1 MTTIKSFTDLEQS
14 KILEKILPP
23 ESADSVIVT
32 FGTREGTETVV
43 MHNKTLDIISDP
55 FSDIRET
62 VHCWSLA
69 ALYNVLPNNNHVETY
84 LSRGGWQIEPIDY
97 LPNTWWCGY
106 EDNESLTEFNVSA
119 ENSVDA
125 CYEMILKLHGLGLL

>member
-23 ESADSVIVT
+23 ESADGVIVT
-32 FGTREGTETVV
+32 FGDREGTKTVV
-43 MHNKTLDIISDP
+43 MPNKTLDIIRNP

-62 VHCWSLA
+62 VNCWSLA
-69 ALYNVLPNNNHVETY
+69 ALYNVLPNNKRVETY
-84 LSRGGWQIEPIDY
+84 LSRGGWKIEPIEY
-97 LPNTWWCGY
+97 LPNTWWCEY

-125 CYEMILKLHGLGLL
+125 CYAMVLKLNGLGLL

>member
-23 ESADSVIVT
+23 ESADMITVSI
-32 FGTREGTETVV
+32 GDREGVVTTTMPKETFN
-43 MHNKTLDIISDP
+43 MLKTP
-55 FSDIRET
+55 FTDVRDTIP
-62 VHCWSLA
+62 CWSLA
-69 ALYNVLPNNNHVETY
+69 ALLSVLPNNNRVETY

-97 LPNTWWCGY
+97 LPNTWWCEY

-125 CYEMILKLHGLGLL
+125 CYDMILKLHGLGLL